1 MLKLKN
7 NESIKVEK
15 IDNGY
20 ILTRCSYKGSE
31 EMKTKTFY
39 EENPL
44 DMIEDEMEWE
54 KETMAIPIK
63 KK

>member
-7 NESIKVEK
+7 NESIKLEK
-15 IDNGY
+15 IDNWY
-20 ILTRCSYKGSE
+20 ILTRCSYKWGE

-54 KETMAIPIK
+54 KDDIIPLK